1 LEGANLEGAD
11 FSRANLNGANL
22 SSVRINQATQLEKK
36 WLLVWET
43 LNQASQGSLV
53 EYQAHA

>member
-1 LEGANLEGAD
+1 LEGAD
-11 FSRANLNGANL
+11 LSRANLNGANL

-43 LNQASQGSLV
+43 LN
-53 EYQAHA
+53 HANDNTVIMEDGNF